1 MLKEVSCSS
10 CQSAAADELC
20 HASTL
25 YSWTRFARASP
36 PVAFGFGTPAAET
49 N

>member
-10 CQSAAADELC
+10 SQSAAADELY

-25 YSWTRFARASP
+25 YSWTRSMRASP
-36 PVAFGFGTPAAET
+36 PVAFSFGTPSTGT